1 MGGIESG
8 RLAALALIAAV
19 TFAAPAQAADA
30 RREVFG
36 ATPERAGLDAVVLTN
51 RNGMKA
57 RILAAG
63 ATLQMLEVPDAQG
76 RLANVVRS
84 YPTVGD
90 YRDRRQVAGA
100 IVGRYANRIAGAKIT
115 LDGRTYPLATA
126 GPPNTIHGGPKG
138 FDTAIWNIARVRQ
151 GREASVTLTH
161 TSPDG
166 DQGYPGEMKVSATY
180 TLDENNV
187 LTLRMEATTTKPT
200 VINLTN
206 HSYFNL
212 AGEAD
217 GGNAMDHVM
226 TVHAD
231 AVTVV
236 GPGLIP
242 TGVIRPVAETP
253 FDFRTPRRVGE
264 RIAAQDD
271 QIALGRGY
279 DHNWVLRGGP
289 TARPKPAVRLHDPKT
304 GRVLELAT
312 TEPGIQVYTGLK
324 GSIALEPQ
332 HYPDSPSHPNFPST
346 RLDPGKTF
354 RHVTVYKFTNAYTKP
369 VATR

>member
-1 MGGIESG
+1 
-8 RLAALALIAAV
+8 
-19 TFAAPAQAADA
+19 
-30 RREVFG
+30 
-36 ATPERAGLDAVVLTN
+36 
-51 RNGMKA
+51 
-57 RILAAG
+57 
-63 ATLQMLEVPDAQG
+63 
-76 RLANVVRS
+76 
-84 YPTVGD
+84 
-90 YRDRRQVAGA
+90 
-100 IVGRYANRIAGAKIT
+100 
-115 LDGRTYPLATA
+115 
-126 GPPNTIHGGPKG
+126 
-138 FDTAIWNIARVRQ
+138 
-151 GREASVTLTH
+151 
-161 TSPDG
+161 
-166 DQGYPGEMKVSATY
+166 MKVSATY

-217 GGNAMDHVM
+217 GGDAMDHVM
-226 TVHAD
+226 TLQAD

-242 TGVIRPVAETP
+242 TGAFRQVAGTP
-253 FDFRTPRRVGE
+253 FDFRTPRRVGD

-279 DHNWVLRGGP
+279 DHNWVLRGGA
-289 TARPKPAVRLHDPKT
+289 TARPKPAVRLEDPKT
-304 GRVLELAT
+304 GRVLELST

-324 GSIALEPQ
+324 GAIALEPQ

-369 VATR
+369 TGPR